1 MKSRKDSVE
10 LFSTFL
16 QIDDQY
22 DRIGPGWQKSP
33 RLAKSMT
40 QKVEKEPGMHQE
52 YWAQYWLRASMVESP
67 VNQLAREH
75 LAAYLEE
82 PCYWSALKI
91 YQQLSERRVD
101 VFQMAR
107 MVVLNPVKLFK
118 NYDYTSSSVKTYAQ
132 MPLRSAVLDQLRKD
146 KGMELD
152 KYSWPALLRNITKKR
167 LKNALSKANV
177 KEPTFS
183 RCLQAWQC
191 FQEKYVPRRADASK
205 QLQPPDRQ
213 ELEVIASYYRQR
225 YPSEDFKPDGAMI
238 QTLLDLAVQVIR
250 ESVNTKTVALDDS
263 PYEPVSVSEPSL
275 EEIEETEEETERFRQ
290 IGAVLSQTLEGFAQ
304 ADRLLLQFWYGLGM
318 TQSALALIFGFEKQ
332 YQVSRKK
339 DKLKK
344 VLLKALAQWS
354 QETLAIT
361 LTSNQLSEM
370 SKLLDIWLEK
380 ISFAHFCH
388 PLKQS
393 LIDRR
398 QSDEL
403 KILKLSFGRGL
414 KLEEVVQEMGRGQ
427 GEIEEAI
434 AQVKSR
440 LEQEL
445 YHRIETEFQLSLPGN
460 KAVQKA
466 IADFVEL
473 YLYKLPYGS
482 IGK

>member
-1 MKSRKDSVE
+1 
-10 LFSTFL
+10 
-16 QIDDQY
+16 
-22 DRIGPGWQKSP
+22 
-33 RLAKSMT
+33 
-40 QKVEKEPGMHQE
+40 
-52 YWAQYWLRASMVESP
+52 
-67 VNQLAREH
+67 
-75 LAAYLEE
+75 
-82 PCYWSALKI
+82 
-91 YQQLSERRVD
+91 
-101 VFQMAR
+101 
-107 MVVLNPVKLFK
+107 
-118 NYDYTSSSVKTYAQ
+118 
-132 MPLRSAVLDQLRKD
+132 
-146 KGMELD
+146 
-152 KYSWPALLRNITKKR
+152 
-167 LKNALSKANV
+167 
-177 KEPTFS
+177 
-183 RCLQAWQC
+183 
-191 FQEKYVPRRADASK
+191 
-205 QLQPPDRQ
+205 
-213 ELEVIASYYRQR
+213 
-225 YPSEDFKPDGAMI
+225 
-238 QTLLDLAVQVIR
+238 VIR
-250 ESVNTKTVALDDS
+250 ESVNTKTLALDDS